1 MVLGSWF
8 AKPGLFLDQLAVE
21 PGCDGALFRDL
32 FVFVSPRCPVTNV
45 IDLPL
50 AWWAGMEMG
59 GGLLWAWIAM
69 SGDVTVRTVLLMW
82 RYRRGAWVQ
91 TEV

>member
-1 MVLGSWF
+1 MGIFGV
-8 AKPGLFLDQLAVE
+8 
-21 PGCDGALFRDL
+21 R
-32 FVFVSPRCPVTNV
+32 
-45 IDLPL
+45 LPL

>member
-1 MVLGSWF
+1 MYKRQAGDTRFPLVAHVAGIF
-8 AKPGLFLDQLAVE
+8 GV
-21 PGCDGALFRDL
+21 R
-32 FVFVSPRCPVTNV
+32 
-45 IDLPL
+45 LPL

-69 SGDVTVRTVLLMW
+69 RGDVTVRTVLLMW